1 MKLQLIEVNIFT
13 EKNEKVI
20 VYKHFAQRA
29 PIKIGQKL
37 QETIL
42 G

>member
-1 MKLQLIEVNIFT
+1 MKLQLSEVNIFT
-13 EKNEKVI
+13 EK
-20 VYKHFAQRA
+20 
-29 PIKIGQKL
+29 IKKLLFISFLRKEHLQTSVKKL